1 MASSTLTKLSHHI
14 GIMDQKKLEKLQ
26 KLFALASRNP
36 NENEASVAALKFISA
51 LNRDALHITI
61 SEQPQ
66 PTGEQINKALQEHYQ
81 RGFHQG
87 RASAYDD
94 GYAAGYNQGIHEN
107 IDQRTTT
114 EEQIYQPHSTAAS
127 TLYVHNHS
135 SGHTIAVG
143 L

>member
-1 MASSTLTKLSHHI
+1 
-14 GIMDQKKLEKLQ
+14 MDQKKLEKLQ

-81 RGFHQG
+81 RGFQEG
-87 RASAYDD
+87 RTNAYND
-94 GYAAGYNQGIHEN
+94 GYAAGYNKGIHEN
-107 IDQRTTT
+107 MQQETVR
-114 EEQIYQPHSTAAS
+114 EERIYQPNSTAAS

-135 SGHTIAVG
+135 SGHTITVG

>member
-1 MASSTLTKLSHHI
+1 
-14 GIMDQKKLEKLQ
+14 MDQKKLEKLQ

-66 PTGEQINKALQEHYQ
+66 PTGEQINRLLQEHYQ
-81 RGFHQG
+81 RGFQEG
-87 RASAYDD
+87 RANAYND
-94 GYAAGYNQGIHEN
+94 GYAAGYNKGIHEN
-107 IDQRTTT
+107 MQQETVR
-114 EEQIYQPHSTAAS
+114 EERIYQPNSTAAS

-135 SGHTIAVG
+135 SGHTVTVG

>member
-1 MASSTLTKLSHHI
+1 ME
-14 GIMDQKKLEKLQ
+14 QKKLEKLQ

-51 LNRDALHITI
+51 LNKDALHITI

-81 RGFHQG
+81 RGFQEG
-87 RASAYDD
+87 RVSAYDD
-94 GYAAGYNQGIHEN
+94 GYAAGYNKGIHEN
-107 IDQRTTT
+107 MQQETVR
-114 EEQIYQPHSTAAS
+114 EERIYQPNSTAAS
-127 TLYVHNHS
+127 TLYVHNHG
-135 SGHTIAVG
+135 GHTITVG

>member
-1 MASSTLTKLSHHI
+1 MASSTLTRLSHHI

-81 RGFHQG
+81 RGFQEG
-87 RASAYDD
+87 RASSY
-94 GYAAGYNQGIHEN
+94 
-107 IDQRTTT
+107 DQRT
-114 EEQIYQPHSTAAS
+114 YQPGATAAS
-127 TLYVHNHS
+127 TLYVHNNS
-135 SGHTIAVG
+135 SGHTITVN

>member
-66 PTGEQINKALQEHYQ
+66 PTGEQINKALQEQYQ
-81 RGFHQG
+81 KGFHEG
-87 RASAYDD
+87 RATAYDD

-127 TLYVHNHS
+127 TLYVHTSTGGN
-135 SGHTIAVG
+135 TITVG
-143 L
+143 I

>member
-1 MASSTLTKLSHHI
+1 
-14 GIMDQKKLEKLQ
+14 MDQKKLEKLQ

-66 PTGEQINKALQEHYQ
+66 PTGEQINRALQEHYQ
-81 RGFHQG
+81 RGFQEG
-87 RASAYDD
+87 RANAYDD
-94 GYAAGYNQGIHEN
+94 GYAAGYNKGIHEN
-107 IDQRTTT
+107 MQQEPVR
-114 EEQIYQPHSTAAS
+114 EERIYQPSSTAAS
-127 TLYVHNHS
+127 TLYVHNHG
-135 SGHTIAVG
+135 GHTITVG

>member
-1 MASSTLTKLSHHI
+1 
-14 GIMDQKKLEKLQ
+14 MDQKKLEKLQ

-66 PTGEQINKALQEHYQ
+66 PTGEQINRALQEHYQ
-81 RGFHQG
+81 RGFQEG
-87 RASAYDD
+87 RANAYDD
-94 GYAAGYNQGIHEN
+94 GYAAGYNKGIHEN
-107 IDQRTTT
+107 MQQETVR
-114 EEQIYQPHSTAAS
+114 EERIYQPNSTAAS

-135 SGHTIAVG
+135 SGHTVTVG

>member
-14 GIMDQKKLEKLQ
+14 GIMEQKKLEKLQ

-51 LNRDALHITI
+51 LNKDALHITI

-81 RGFHQG
+81 RGFQEG
-87 RASAYDD
+87 RVSAYDD
-94 GYAAGYNQGIHEN
+94 GYAAGYNKGIHEN
-107 IDQRTTT
+107 MQQETVR
-114 EEQIYQPHSTAAS
+114 EERIYQPHSTAAS
-127 TLYVHNHS
+127 TLYVHNHG
-135 SGHTIAVG
+135 GHTITVG

>member
-1 MASSTLTKLSHHI
+1 
-14 GIMDQKKLEKLQ
+14 MDQKKLEKLQ

-81 RGFHQG
+81 RGFQEG
-87 RASAYDD
+87 RANAYND
-94 GYAAGYNQGIHEN
+94 GYAAGYNKGIHEN
-107 IDQRTTT
+107 MQQETVR
-114 EEQIYQPHSTAAS
+114 EERIYQPNLTAAS

-135 SGHTIAVG
+135 SGHTVTVG

>member
-1 MASSTLTKLSHHI
+1 
-14 GIMDQKKLEKLQ
+14 MDQKKLEKLQ

-66 PTGEQINKALQEHYQ
+66 PTGEQINKALQEQYQ
-81 RGFHQG
+81 KGFHEG
-87 RASAYDD
+87 RATAYDD

-127 TLYVHNHS
+127 TLYVHTSTGGN
-135 SGHTIAVG
+135 TITVG
-143 L
+143 I

>member
-1 MASSTLTKLSHHI
+1 MASSTLIKLSHHI
-14 GIMDQKKLEKLQ
+14 GIMEQKKLEKLQ

-66 PTGEQINKALQEHYQ
+66 PTGEQINRLLQEHYQ
-81 RGFHQG
+81 RGFQEG
-87 RASAYDD
+87 RANAYND
-94 GYAAGYNQGIHEN
+94 GYAAGYNKGIHEN
-107 IDQRTTT
+107 MQQETVR
-114 EEQIYQPHSTAAS
+114 EERIYQPNSTAAS

-135 SGHTIAVG
+135 SGHTVTVG

>member
-1 MASSTLTKLSHHI
+1 ME
-14 GIMDQKKLEKLQ
+14 QKKLEKLQ

-51 LNRDALHITI
+51 LNKDALHITI

-81 RGFHQG
+81 RGFQEG
-87 RASAYDD
+87 RVSAYDD
-94 GYAAGYNQGIHEN
+94 GYAAGYNKGIHEN
-107 IDQRTTT
+107 MQQQTVR
-114 EEQIYQPHSTAAS
+114 EERIYQPSSTAAS
-127 TLYVHNHS
+127 TLYVHNHG
-135 SGHTIAVG
+135 GHTITVG

>member
-1 MASSTLTKLSHHI
+1 ME
-14 GIMDQKKLEKLQ
+14 QKKLEKLQ

-51 LNRDALHITI
+51 LNKDALHITI

-81 RGFHQG
+81 RGFQEG
-87 RASAYDD
+87 RVSAYDD
-94 GYAAGYNQGIHEN
+94 GYAAGYNKGIHEN
-107 IDQRTTT
+107 MQQETVR
-114 EEQIYQPHSTAAS
+114 EERIYQPSSTAAS
-127 TLYVHNHS
+127 TLYVHNHG
-135 SGHTIAVG
+135 GHTITVG

>member
-1 MASSTLTKLSHHI
+1 
-14 GIMDQKKLEKLQ
+14 MDQKKLEKLQ

-66 PTGEQINKALQEHYQ
+66 PTGEQINKALQEQYQ
-81 RGFHQG
+81 KGFHEG
-87 RASAYDD
+87 RATAYDD

-107 IDQRTTT
+107 IDQKTTT
-114 EEQIYQPHSTAAS
+114 EEKIYQPHSTAAS
-127 TLYVHNHS
+127 TLYVHNTT
-135 SGHTIAVG
+135 SGHTITVG

>member
-1 MASSTLTKLSHHI
+1 ME
-14 GIMDQKKLEKLQ
+14 QKKLEKLQ

-51 LNRDALHITI
+51 LNKDALHITI

-81 RGFHQG
+81 RGFQEG
-87 RASAYDD
+87 RVSAYDD
-94 GYAAGYNQGIHEN
+94 GYAAGYNKGIHEN
-107 IDQRTTT
+107 MQQETVR
-114 EEQIYQPHSTAAS
+114 EERIYQPSSTAAS
-127 TLYVHNHS
+127 TLFVHNHG
-135 SGHTIAVG
+135 GHTITVG

>member
-1 MASSTLTKLSHHI
+1 
-14 GIMDQKKLEKLQ
+14 MDQKKLEKLQ

-66 PTGEQINKALQEHYQ
+66 PTGEQINRALQEHYQ
-81 RGFHQG
+81 RGFQEG
-87 RASAYDD
+87 RANAYND
-94 GYAAGYNQGIHEN
+94 GYAAGYNKGIHEN
-107 IDQRTTT
+107 MQQETVR
-114 EEQIYQPHSTAAS
+114 EERIYQSNSTAAS

-135 SGHTIAVG
+135 SGHTVTVG

>member
-51 LNRDALHITI
+51 LNKDALHITI

-81 RGFHQG
+81 RGFQEG
-87 RASAYDD
+87 RANAFND

-107 IDQRTTT
+107 IDQKTVR

-127 TLYVHNHS
+127 TLYVQNGT
-135 SGHTIAVG
+135 SGHTIILG
-143 L
+143 Q

>member
-81 RGFHQG
+81 RGFQEG
-87 RASAYDD
+87 RTNAYND
-94 GYAAGYNQGIHEN
+94 GYAAGYNKGIHEN
-107 IDQRTTT
+107 MQQETVR
-114 EEQIYQPHSTAAS
+114 EERIYQPNSTAAS

-135 SGHTIAVG
+135 SGHTVTVG

>member
-1 MASSTLTKLSHHI
+1 
-14 GIMDQKKLEKLQ
+14 MDQKKLEKLQ

-51 LNRDALHITI
+51 LNKDALHITI

-81 RGFHQG
+81 RGFQEG

-94 GYAAGYNQGIHEN
+94 GYAAGYNKGIHEN
-107 IDQRTTT
+107 MQQETVR

-127 TLYVHNHS
+127 TLYVHNT
-135 SGHTIAVG
+135 SGHTITVG

>member
-1 MASSTLTKLSHHI
+1 
-14 GIMDQKKLEKLQ
+14 MDQKKLEKLQ

-51 LNRDALHITI
+51 LNKDALHITI

-81 RGFHQG
+81 RGFQEG
-87 RASAYDD
+87 RANAFND
-94 GYAAGYNQGIHEN
+94 GYAAGYNKGIYEN
-107 IDQRTTT
+107 MQ
-114 EEQIYQPHSTAAS
+114 EETVREERIYQPNSTAAS
-127 TLYVHNHS
+127 TLYVHNNG
-135 SGHTIAVG
+135 GHTIKVG

>member
-1 MASSTLTKLSHHI
+1 
-14 GIMDQKKLEKLQ
+14 MDQKKLEKLQ

-81 RGFHQG
+81 RGFQEG
-87 RASAYDD
+87 RTNAYND
-94 GYAAGYNQGIHEN
+94 GYAAGYNKGIHEN
-107 IDQRTTT
+107 MQQETVR
-114 EEQIYQPHSTAAS
+114 EERIYQPNSTAAS

-135 SGHTIAVG
+135 SGHTVTVG

>member
-1 MASSTLTKLSHHI
+1 MASSTLTRLSHHI

-51 LNRDALHITI
+51 LNKDALHITI

-66 PTGEQINKALQEHYQ
+66 PTGEQINRALQEHYQ
-81 RGFHQG
+81 RGFQEG

-94 GYAAGYNQGIHEN
+94 GYAAGYNKGIHEN
-107 IDQRTTT
+107 MQQETVR

-127 TLYVHNHS
+127 TLYVHNHG
-135 SGHTIAVG
+135 GHTITVG